1 MFSTLKWKLVFWQ
14 TMIFSVILGLGLITA
29 YSLVKNTHLNRS
41 KENLRRDVLNVLK
54 MPGRILMNLQLPPG
68 VAVLDESG
76 NVVLGSINT
85 EHEHF
90 TKFIEQVFRAK
101 RPAYIKLGKDE
112 YFVAK
117 ARFVTPAGDRDFYLL
132 SPAAGMGDFLKILSR
147 AFLVLWIFF
156 SGISFLLGNYFVSKS
171 LSPMSRI
178 TNELKDINTT
188 DLTRRVYDPGFNDE
202 VSVLARTINSML
214 DRLKIGFEAQND
226 FINDVS
232 HELRTPLTAI
242 QGYSELIQRFADRKD
257 IVNESARAIQ
267 ETCVKLINLSETL
280 LMLSKPI
287 TQLEIRPIELRQF
300 LEELADEF
308 RCEFSDFQIDVEGE
322 GIGCAD
328 PKVLHIILKALTE
341 NAIKFSKDR
350 KQIIL
355 RCDKGRVSVKDF
367 GVGIDESEKDKI
379 FRKFYKA
386 DKSRSSNGY
395 GLGLS
400 LVEKLSRI
408 MGCKI
413 DVQSEPHKGSE
424 FIVSMPE
431 CHKEERK

>member
-1 MFSTLKWKLVFWQ
+1 MFSALKWKLVFWQ
-14 TMIFSVILGLGLITA
+14 TLIFSTILGFGLVTA
-29 YSLVKNTHLNRS
+29 YSLVRTLHLSRS
-41 KENLRRDVLNVLK
+41 ADNLTRDVLNVFK
-54 MPGRILMNLQLPPG
+54 MPGRIVTSFRLPPG
-68 VAVLDESG
+68 VAILDDSG
-76 NVVLGSINT
+76 NLVLGNLNT
-85 EHEHF
+85 ENENF
-90 TKFIEQVFRAK
+90 SKFVEQLLK
-101 RPAYIKLGKDE
+101 IKKPTYMKLGKDE
-112 YFVAK
+112 YLVTK
-117 ARFVTPAGDRDFYLL
+117 ARILSITSERDFYLL
-132 SPAAGMGDFLKILSR
+132 SPAGGVGDFLRILSR
-147 AFLVLWIFF
+147 AFIIFWISF

-171 LSPMSRI
+171 LSPMNRI
-178 TNELKDINTT
+178 TSELKDINAT
-188 DLTRRVYDPGFNDE
+188 DLTKRVYDPGTNDE
-202 VSVLARTINSML
+202 VSLLAKTINNML

-280 LMLSKPI
+280 LMLSKPV
-287 TQLEIRPIELRQF
+287 TKLEMRSIELRPF

-308 RCEFSDFQIDVEGE
+308 RSEFSDFQIDVEGE

-341 NAIKFSKDR
+341 NAVKFSKER
-350 KQIIL
+350 KQVIL
-355 RCDKGRVSVKDF
+355 RCGEGWVSVKDF
-367 GVGIDESEKDKI
+367 GIGVDESEKDKI
-379 FRKFYKA
+379 FRKFYKS
-386 DKSRSSNGY
+386 DRSRSSNGY

-413 DVQSEPHKGSE
+413 DLKSEPDKGSE
-424 FIVSMPE
+424 FIVTMPQ

>member
-1 MFSTLKWKLVFWQ
+1 MFSTLKWKMVFWQ
-14 TMIFSVILGLGLITA
+14 TVIFSAILGLGLMTA
-29 YSLVKNTHLNRS
+29 YSLVKNMHLNRS
-41 KENLRRDVLNVLK
+41 TDNLRRDVLNALK

-90 TKFIEQVFRAK
+90 TKFIEQVFRVK
-101 RPAYIKLGKDE
+101 KPTYIKLGKDE
-112 YFVAK
+112 YLVAK
-117 ARFVTPAGDRDFYLL
+117 ARFVSIAGERDFYLL
-132 SPAAGMGDFLKILSR
+132 SPAGGMGDFLRILSR
-147 AFLVLWIFF
+147 GFLIFWVLF

-171 LSPMSRI
+171 LAPMNRI
-178 TNELKDINTT
+178 TEELKDINTT
-188 DLTRRVYDPGFNDE
+188 DLTKRVYDPGLNDE
-202 VSVLARTINSML
+202 VSMLARTINNML
-214 DRLKIGFEAQND
+214 DRLKIGFEVQND

-242 QGYSELIQRFADRKD
+242 QGYSELIQRFADKKD
-257 IVNESARAIQ
+257 IVNESAQAIQ
-267 ETCVKLINLSETL
+267 ETCVKFINLSETL

-287 TQLEIRPIELRQF
+287 TKLEIKPIELRPF
-300 LEELADEF
+300 LEELANDF
-308 RCEFSDFQIDVEGE
+308 KREFSDFQIDVQGE

-328 PKVLHIILKALTE
+328 PKVLHIIVKALTE
-341 NAIKFSKDR
+341 NAIKFSKDI
-350 KQIIL
+350 KQVIL
-355 RCDKGRVSVKDF
+355 RCGDGWVSVKDF
-367 GVGIDESEKDKI
+367 GIGIDESEKDKI

-413 DVQSEPHKGSE
+413 DLKSKPNEGSE
-424 FIVSMPE
+424 FTITMPT
-431 CHKEERK
+431 CHEEEKA